1 MKNGSFVATTTN
13 ESIYGTVDWSSYV
26 VEGTNTSNVT
36 ATLTLRKYYMTG
48 VTQPTSGT
56 GTWRLYINNVRYEI
70 TASKSFV
77 FNSDTVVISNE
88 VTVTHNTDGTKKCN
102 IRVTGGISGT
112 SYTQTYTNS
121 DVDLDNIIVKATILT
136 APNFLDTA
144 NPTLTFSNPSN
155 YPVQF
160 KLEDITDFQHPSDLI
175 VTSKL
180 TNYSGNSY
188 TFNLTSNQREI
199 LKTASQNYESFPIR
213 FTVASF
219 IPSSEVNATYWSWLD
234 RTMTVTL
241 SAPTFTNFTHENVD
255 SETLTLTGDSSVY
268 IQNVSQCQV
277 KVPVAN
283 KMIAQKNASGK
294 GYTAWVGSYYS
305 WKEYSGNSDVVFD
318 LFDVEDYAPGSVVS
332 VVAFDSRDKNTV
344 VSKPMNIIEYI
355 PNNSAHSASV
365 SERVSIDGKITINA
379 SGTYYPIVVGG
390 VEKNTVTVYYNYK
403 ENVEGSS
410 WSSDIYMD
418 VNLNSTEGTFVCN
431 QKQIEGL
438 DINKSYLIM
447 VIGDDFHDIIF
458 ESDIIGCQPAAPIVY
473 VTDSGK
479 IGINNIP
486 DGTDAG
492 LYLRDTDVFYTRFQT
507 YFDAYLYDDL
517 YAKISKSIYPVG
529 SCFTTNYEIT
539 NANDLPVPG
548 SNWTIN
554 YQALYEDGVPVIYF
568 HLRTQ

>member
-36 ATLTLRKYYMTG
+36 ATLTLRKHYIPG
-48 VTQPTSGT
+48 VTQPTSKT
-56 GTWRLYINNVRYEI
+56 GTWILSINNVPYTLTAYKEI
-70 TASKSFV
+70 NFV
-77 FNSDTVVISNE
+77 SDTVIISNE
-88 VTVTHNTDGTKKCN
+88 VTVAHNADGTKKCN
-102 IRVTGGISGT
+102 ITVTGGMPNS
-112 SYTQTYTNS
+112 SYTETTANG
-121 DVDLDNIIVKATILT
+121 DAILDNIIVKATILT

-175 VTSKL
+175 VTGKL
-180 TNYSGNSY
+180 TNYTSSSY
-188 TFNLTSNQREI
+188 TFNLTSEQREI
-199 LKTASQNYESFPIR
+199 LRTASQNYESFPIR

-241 SAPTFTNFTHENVD
+241 SAPTFTDFTHENVD
-255 SETLTLTGDSSVY
+255 QETLTLTGDSSVY
-268 IQNVSQCQV
+268 IQNVSKCQV
-277 KVPVAN
+277 RVPVAN
-283 KMIAQKNASGK
+283 KMTTQKNASGK
-294 GYTAWVGSYYS
+294 GYTAWVGNYYS
-305 WKEYSGNSDVVFD
+305 WKEYSSNSDVVFD

-355 PNNSAHSASV
+355 PNNSGHNVSV
-365 SERVSIDGKITINA
+365 SERVSVDGKITINA

-418 VNLNSTEGTFVCN
+418 VNLNSAEGTFVCN

-438 DINKSYLIM
+438 DADKSYLVRIT
-447 VIGDDFHDIIF
+447 GDDFHDEIF
-458 ESDIIGCQPAAPIVY
+458 ESGIIGCQPSAPIVY

-479 IGINNIP
+479 VGINNIP
-486 DGTDAG
+486 DGTDPG
-492 LYLRDTDVFYTRFQT
+492 LYLQDTDVFYTRFQT
-507 YFDAYLYDDL
+507 YFDAYLYNDL
-517 YAKISKSIYPVG
+517 YEKISKSIYPVG

-539 NANDLPVPG
+539 NINDVPVPDAT
-548 SNWTIN
+548 WTLN
-554 YQALYEDGVPVIYF
+554 YQALYEEGVPVIYF